1 MVSVEN
7 RITYIDKISES
18 PKLIAFHYFLLGR
31 DVNPLLNTGLN
42 DSDEQFFKILISI
55 QVSNKPDFEEIYSNK
70 SKSNPSRNSP
80 SPFVNDDYQ
89 IFCLIVAI
97 MKFDIDR
104 SWIKRIVSIRSRNA
118 MTVTFENIL
127 NENFLSTNNQMEIIL
142 IFLSLDY
149 SSKITN
155 DLLNTTFKAIKENT
169 ALINSRNDFQIL
181 CALRAYDLI
190 IELKEAPD
198 GSEIQLLK
206 SFNTQFIKRTKILSY
221 VFQLCTF
228 LAFFYFIL
236 KLPVYSPEIIHLIND
251 YGYIFNILGA
261 LGFSFLG
268 NQLTFIKQKAQQLTM
283 RSLGYPREMYEK
295 LKKKVE

>member
-18 PKLIAFHYFLLGR
+18 PKLMAFHHFLLGR

-55 QVSNKPDFEEIYSNK
+55 QGSNKGDFEDIYSNK
-70 SKSNPSRNSP
+70 SKSNPSKNSP
-80 SPFVNDDYQ
+80 SPFVNDDYL

-104 SWIKRIVSIRSRNA
+104 SWIKKIVSIRSRTA

-127 NENFLSTNNQMEIIL
+127 NENFFSTNNQLEIIL
-142 IFLSLDY
+142 IFLNLY
-149 SSKITN
+149 NSSKINN
-155 DLLNTTFKAIKENT
+155 DLLNTTFKGVKENT
-169 ALINSRNDFQIL
+169 ALINNKNDFQIL

-206 SFNTQFIKRTKILSY
+206 SFNTNFIIRTKILSWF
-221 VFQLCTF
+221 FQLGAF

-236 KLPVYSPEIIHLIND
+236 KLPVYSPEIIQLIND

-268 NQLTFIKQKAQQLTM
+268 NQLTFIKQKSQQLTM
-283 RSLGYPREMYEK
+283 RSLGYPKEMYEK
-295 LKKKVE
+295 LKRK